1 MLQDLQYRK
10 DFYNNK
16 KSFSPQSDVFLGKH
30 HLVCQLW

>member
-10 DFYNNK
+10 DFYNK